1 MYLPKSSLR
10 ILCITVCYFVVLTAG
25 LAAAPQAELWPRW
38 EAHDSDSL
46 QQADHAP
53 WEEFLEEYLETGT
66 ADGIHRMQYAEVSDR
81 QREELDAYL
90 NYLGEQPVSM
100 LNRDEQFAYWVNL
113 YNALT
118 VDLILD
124 NYPVESIRDISK
136 PWDTPLISVEGVEL
150 TLNDIEHRIL
160 RPIWQD
166 SRIHYA
172 VNCASMGCPNLQ
184 PRAFT
189 SDNRE
194 QLLNTAASEYIN
206 HPRGA
211 DFSGRSPRLS
221 SIYNWYQEDFQNS
234 VEGVMKHIAE
244 YAEGQTLTDAE
255 AYISRGYPGRIR
267 YDYDWS
273 LNE

>member
-1 MYLPKSSLR
+1 MYLCKPDIR
-10 ILCITVCYFVVLTAG
+10 IIFLGAVYALLVTAG

-38 EAHDSDSL
+38 EAHDPGST
-46 QQADHAP
+46 QQLDHGQ
-53 WEEFLEEYLETGT
+53 WDDFLDQNLDTDT
-66 ADGIHRMQYAEVSDR
+66 ADGIHRMRYGDVSLV

-90 NYLGEQPVSM
+90 EYLASQRVSGM
-100 LNRDEQFAYWVNL
+100 NRNEQFAYWVNL

-118 VDLILD
+118 VNLILEQ
-124 NYPVESIRDISK
+124 YPVDSIRDISK
-136 PWDTPLISVEGVEL
+136 PWDTPLISIEGIEL

-160 RPIWQD
+160 RPIWD
-166 SRIHYA
+166 DPRIHYA

-189 SDNRE
+189 SDNNER
-194 QLLNTAASEYIN
+194 LLEKAATEYIN

-211 DFSGRSPRLS
+211 DFSGRNPRLS
-221 SIYNWYQEDFQNS
+221 SIYNWYQEDFENS
-234 VEGVMKHIAE
+234 VEGVLDHITD
-244 YAEGQTLTDAE
+244 YAEGMTLDGAQD
-255 AYISRGYPGRIR
+255 YISRGYPGRIR